1 MSSLVIDGFLY
12 AWKKNQDYAPKL
24 VADLSEEQMVAQ
36 PASNPDAPANHPA
49 WVFSHLNVYLP
60 VICAIIKNET
70 FEDPKT
76 HPFGML
82 SKPEP
87 SAETYAS
94 KQELLDAFVTG
105 HDQVAQLLGDAD
117 DSVFSQSVQLPRWRE
132 MMPTAAIAL
141 PYLMFNHENTH
152 LGQVSAWRRIQGMPS
167 V

>member
-12 AWKKNQDYAPKL
+12 AWKKNQDYAPRL

-49 WVFSHLNVYLP
+49 WVLSHLNVYLP
-60 VICAIIKNET
+60 VICAIIKNEP

-76 HPFGML
+76 HAFGML

-87 SAETYAS
+87 SSDTYAS
-94 KQELLDAFVTG
+94 KRELLDDFVAG
-105 HDQVAQLLGDAD
+105 HDQVARLLNDAD
-117 DSVFSQSVQLPRWRE
+117 DSIFSQALHLPRWSAI
-132 MMPTAAIAL
+132 MPTAAIAL
-141 PYLMFNHENTH
+141 PYLMFNHENMH
-152 LGQVSAWRRIQGMPS
+152 LGQISAWRRIQGMPS